1 MPANLHANEFPLRK
15 IFSNDFA
22 FSVPPYQR
30 PYAWTTEQAAELLG
44 DVRAFTEGGGDVS
57 ELNPYFLGSVVLIK
71 GDEPDADI
79 VDGQQRLTTLTI
91 LLAVLR
97 RLVPAGVSDEVTQYL
112 YEKGQLI
119 EGTTN
124 RYRLRLRERDA
135 HFFQHYVQDDRSLEA
150 LRTLDKA
157 QLSDPQRN
165 VQANA
170 LYFLEQ
176 LQNASPEE
184 QIRLLQFL
192 MTRCYLVVVSTPDL
206 DSAYRIFSVMNA
218 RGLDLGL
225 TDLLKS
231 EVIGAVP
238 TAKQDHYTQIWE
250 SEEEELGRAAFQN
263 LFAHIRMIYRKAK
276 AQDSVLNEFR
286 RYVKPQD
293 DPEAFID
300 RVVKPYSDAFEI
312 IRDNN
317 YQSDRLAEGV
327 NGLTR
332 WLNQIDNSDWLPPA
346 IVYLSRY
353 RQQPHVLT
361 RFLTDL
367 ERLAAGLMI
376 VRANINVRV
385 ERYGR
390 LLTAIEDDAD
400 LYADA
405 SPLQLT
411 AEERWQVGQVLD
423 GDLYLAERIRQYVLL
438 RLDSVLSQG
447 EATYSYPVITTEHV
461 LPQQPKPGSTWHT
474 WFPTPELRR
483 EYVHRL
489 GNLALLSRRKNA
501 QAQNFDFDD
510 KKQKYF
516 SSDKGISPF
525 VLTTQVLQQ
534 REWTPQVVSKR
545 QELALAKLSELWR
558 L

>member
-1 MPANLHANEFPLRK
+1 MRH
-15 IFSNDFA
+15 
-22 FSVPPYQR
+22 
-30 PYAWTTEQAAELLG
+30 
-44 DVRAFTEGGGDVS
+44 
-57 ELNPYFLGSVVLIK
+57 
-71 GDEPDADI
+71 
-79 VDGQQRLTTLTI
+79 
-91 LLAVLR
+91 
-97 RLVPAGVSDEVTQYL
+97 LVPDNVSDEVTQYL

-135 HFFQHYVQDDRSLEA
+135 GFFQRYIQDDRSLGA
-150 LRTLDKA
+150 LRTLDKM

-165 VQANA
+165 VQVNA
-170 LYFLEQ
+170 LYFLEE
-176 LQNASPEE
+176 LQSASPKE
-184 QIRLLQFL
+184 QLRLLQFL

-238 TAKQDHYTQIWE
+238 TAKQEHYTNIWE
-250 SEEEELGRAAFQN
+250 NEEEELGRAAFGD

-276 AQDSVLNEFR
+276 ARDSVLNEFR
-286 RYVKPQD
+286 RYVRPQD
-293 DPEAFID
+293 DPAAFID

-312 IRDNN
+312 IRDGN
-317 YQSDRLAEGV
+317 YQSDRLAEQV

-353 RQQPHVLT
+353 RQQPHLLAQ
-361 RFLTDL
+361 FLTDL

-376 VRANINVRV
+376 SRANINVRT

-390 LLTAIEDDAD
+390 LLTAIEDDID
-400 LYADA
+400 LYTET

-411 AEERWQVGQVLD
+411 AEERLQIGQVLD
-423 GDLYLAERIRQYVLL
+423 GDLYLVERIRQYVLL

-461 LPQQPKPGSTWHT
+461 LPQQPKPGSTWHV

-483 EYVHRL
+483 EHVHRL
-489 GNLALLSRRKNA
+489 GNLVLLSRRKNA

-534 REWTPQVVSKR
+534 REWTPAVVRER
-545 QELALAKLSELWR
+545 QASALAKLSELWR